1 MTDSSANSRNY
12 GDRPLHEDDPL
23 MELSR
28 IMDFGASA
36 DTNIPQNDY
45 RGDFRSEP
53 NFDSGDSELSFD
65 LERELLGDFGN
76 EAEPQQYTVPFSTN
90 SYQNEEPV
98 LNEDNLASALEE
110 EFDFQLDSNEPA
122 VSAQSFEFVEADRAE
137 PVPQF
142 DYNDYSEARTAYEDI
157 HPDVYAANAS
167 VAASEQSHSSFPVS
181 EYQASET
188 AFSDP
193 YTGETARYPANES
206 ADSLDVNQWE
216 IPSATTFEP
225 SQSIEPAH
233 HALSLEDELES
244 LLFGDEPQT
253 VSEPEPDYR
262 SVPQGE
268 PQQYANYGS
277 HFDAD
282 VVEGPAYAEPAF
294 DDFSSEEP
302 QAYAPVESPM
312 SYVQAG
318 DHSETSS
325 QQDAPAHP
333 HYTLSN
339 FAAGAATTGAL
350 SPESVPQAAEY
361 ESEQSEF
368 EDDFSFGDDFSL
380 ADDTDVVPAVAESTD
395 DDLSG
400 LEEISFGDDDFGFEP
415 SGESASAVTAEAAAT
430 FTEDV
435 FFTDEDFDLEAEA
448 EEESVSQPAYAH
460 ATYSDEEQRPSA
472 PTFGNYA
479 DQRSAF
485 AAPAPEIETLSVAEG
500 KVEQT
505 HSLDLPEVSYG
516 DDDSNASLNDLEA
529 EFAEVFSTIDVEE
542 STSKAEVQ
550 SEADKAF
557 EDIFR
562 ESASSYLPNGGVA
575 TGAALG
581 LGAAAATVAYGRANP
596 TVQSTAPQK
605 TSGSSDDFYNHW
617 AAQGA
622 QTMEGGE
629 FGTRAGMQPEDDLG
643 VAAEAYRNR
652 PVRGRR
658 GLILASVAGLA
669 VLIGG
674 IGYHFLGGSGSGEP
688 VVIRADNQ
696 PIKMQPENPGGATV
710 PNQDKAVYDRVAGTL
725 PNNPEQKSLISAG
738 EEPVDLGAQ
747 DNEVGTD
754 DSPEP
759 NLAGTTPSQSGQD
772 SPLIQPREVETMI
785 VRPDGSIVQAQQ
797 PAQTAPQQTA
807 PVASAN
813 NDAPIAPPAETD
825 EIAALAAGGELKQ
838 PVANTPATQPVTQTP
853 VTPVRAPVVP
863 SRPAEQPTTIVG
875 NVPQR
880 TQAPAQAAVAAPQVA
895 SAAGGGYFIQIAS
908 QPSAELA
915 QKSYA
920 NMAQRYG
927 SVIGGR
933 AVDIKRADIPN
944 KGTYY
949 RVRVQAGSKEEA
961 NALCGRFK
969 TAGGSCFVTQ

>member
-1 MTDSSANSRNY
+1 MTDSSANPRNY
-12 GDRPLHEDDPL
+12 GERPLHEDDPL

-36 DTNIPQNDY
+36 DNNVARVDY
-45 RGDFRSEP
+45 RPEP

-65 LERELLGDFGN
+65 LERELLGDFGDES
-76 EAEPQQYTVPFSTN
+76 EAQQYTVPFSSN
-90 SYQNEEPV
+90 AYENEEPAPH
-98 LNEDNLASALEE
+98 EDNLASALEE
-110 EFDFQLDSNEPA
+110 ELDLQLDANELDAPE
-122 VSAQSFEFVEADRAE
+122 QSFEFIDTDRAE

-142 DYNDYSEARTAYEDI
+142 DYNDYSEARIAYEDV
-157 HPDVYAANAS
+157 HSDAYAANAS
-167 VAASEQSHSSFPVS
+167 ISPSEESYSNYSSFERSFGDSYAGEPDGYPASESNNSAWDISSAAPI
-181 EYQASET
+181 EAAQT
-188 AFSDP
+188 
-193 YTGETARYPANES
+193 R
-206 ADSLDVNQWE
+206 
-216 IPSATTFEP
+216 
-225 SQSIEPAH
+225 EPAV

-244 LLFGDEPQT
+244 LLFSDEPQT
-253 VSEPEPDYR
+253 LSSPETDYQEESEQFA
-262 SVPQGE
+262 S
-268 PQQYANYGS
+268 YAPRFEDNV
-277 HFDAD
+277 A
-282 VVEGPAYAEPAF
+282 EEPAYAEPAF
-294 DDFSSEEP
+294 DDFTLEAPEAYPSVE
-302 QAYAPVESPM
+302 QAASYAPENYRSESP
-312 SYVQAG
+312 SQA
-318 DHSETSS
+318 EV
-325 QQDAPAHP
+325 PAYP

-339 FAAGAATTGAL
+339 FASDATTTGVL
-350 SPESVPQAAEY
+350 SSEPVHQAGTTY
-361 ESEQSEF
+361 ESEQPELEENFEF
-368 EDDFSFGDDFSL
+368 NDDFSL
-380 ADDTDVVPAVAESTD
+380 ADEADLTPAIAESTE
-395 DDLSG
+395 DDLTG
-400 LEEISFGDDDFGFEP
+400 LEEISFSDEDFGFEP
-415 SGESASAVTAEAAAT
+415 SGDAALVATQDESIASAE
-430 FTEDV
+430 ED
-435 FFTDEDFDLEAEA
+435 FFTDEDFDLAPEA
-448 EEESVSQPAYAH
+448 EEEKVSPPVYAH
-460 ATYSDEEQRPSA
+460 ATYSEEDQHPSA
-472 PTFGNYA
+472 PSSVNYA

-505 HSLDLPEVSYG
+505 HSLDLPEISYG
-516 DDDSNASLNDLEA
+516 DDEASAGLNDLEA
-529 EFAEVFSTIDVEE
+529 EFAEVFSTIDVDDAATKVE
-542 STSKAEVQ
+542 AQ

-562 ESASSYLPNGGVA
+562 ESASSYLPNGGLA

-596 TVQSTAPQK
+596 TVQTATQQN
-605 TSGSSDDFYNHW
+605 TAGSSDDFYNHW

-643 VAAEAYRNR
+643 RASEAYRSR

-674 IGYHFLGGSGSGEP
+674 IGYHFLGGGGSGEP

-696 PIKMQPENPGGATV
+696 PIKMQPENPGGAVV

-725 PNNPEQKSLISAG
+725 PNNPEQKELISAG

-747 DNEVGTD
+747 DNEVGSD
-754 DSPEP
+754 DAPESNP
-759 NLAGTTPSQSGQD
+759 VANTQSGSGQD
-772 SPLIQPREVETMI
+772 APLIQPREVETMI
-785 VRPDGSIVQAQQ
+785 VRPDGSIVQSQQ
-797 PAQTAPQQTA
+797 PAASTPQQQPA

-813 NDAPIAPPAETD
+813 NDAPIAPPAEED
-825 EIAALAAGGELKQ
+825 EIGALAAGNDLPQPTANTPVTQ
-838 PVANTPATQPVTQTP
+838 PVAQPVTQQAA
-853 VTPVRAPVVP
+853 PVRAPVVP

-880 TQAPAQAAVAAPQVA
+880 TQAPAAAPAAPQVA
-895 SAAGGGYFIQIAS
+895 SAATGGYFIQIAS

-920 NMAQRYG
+920 NMATRYG